1 MNHYSII
8 GPSGTPVF
16 EAECADIVPGCVCLG
31 RILDLDA
38 VPEALRANWEEL
50 EQCANDQII
59 PRAEQILAE
68 IDAMELA
75 VRGLP
80 YLLRDV
86 HVMQVDRLS
95 FVPIERSEAQP
106 SAPRG

>member
-38 VPEALRANWEEL
+38 VPEALGLVYIGEFVDNQA
-50 EQCANDQII
+50 I
-59 PRAEQILAE
+59 PSNQWGLF
-68 IDAMELA
+68 AMTDYH
-75 VRGLP
+75 RFMPGP
-80 YLLRDV
+80 LRE
-86 HVMQVDRLS
+86 RLKKLK
-95 FVPIERSEAQP
+95 
-106 SAPRG
+106 